1 MKHLALILIT
11 TLMAFTLTA
20 QPPEGEPHKRHHRP
34 QPPKVEQMVSNLS
47 AVQKKRLEA
56 ITNDCQQET
65 EKLEKELN
73 TVRQKIRSLMDQP
86 GDQSDKLFPLIDRES
101 QLQAQMAKTMYR
113 VRQQIDRVL
122 TDEQLTEFRSRLK
135 ADRKHRRFQQDPNT
149 KPDNRK
155 KQSRR

>member
-20 QPPEGEPHKRHHRP
+20 QPPEGEPHKRHHRQ

-65 EKLEKELN
+65 DKLEKELN